1 MKYICTLNE
10 ELNDEHIEMA
20 KYFDLDKHLVR
31 LLYSRGVN
39 SKEKLNK
46 YLYPSLSNL
55 YDPFLF
61 ENMSAV
67 VEKIQNHLD
76 KGSKILI
83 FGDYDVDGITA
94 SAILIKYFNSIGA
107 SISNFMPNRYEDGY
121 GLTISTVEKI
131 FEQNKP
137 DLIITVD
144 CGITAVE
151 EVEYIKNC
159 GVDIIITDH
168 HERVEKLPDCLI
180 INPKIS
186 ETYPFKS
193 LCGAGVALKLVQA
206 LAGINVAS
214 KFLPICAIATIA
226 DIVELFDENR
236 AIVALGFK
244 DF

>member
-10 ELNDEHIEMA
+10 EFNDEHIEMA

-94 SAILIKYFNSIGA
+94 SAIKIG
-107 SISNFMPNRYEDGY
+107 
-121 GLTISTVEKI
+121 
-131 FEQNKP
+131 
-137 DLIITVD
+137 
-144 CGITAVE
+144 
-151 EVEYIKNC
+151 
-159 GVDIIITDH
+159 
-168 HERVEKLPDCLI
+168 
-180 INPKIS
+180 
-186 ETYPFKS
+186 
-193 LCGAGVALKLVQA
+193 
-206 LAGINVAS
+206 
-214 KFLPICAIATIA
+214 
-226 DIVELFDENR
+226 R
-236 AIVALGFK
+236 AHV
-244 DF
+244 